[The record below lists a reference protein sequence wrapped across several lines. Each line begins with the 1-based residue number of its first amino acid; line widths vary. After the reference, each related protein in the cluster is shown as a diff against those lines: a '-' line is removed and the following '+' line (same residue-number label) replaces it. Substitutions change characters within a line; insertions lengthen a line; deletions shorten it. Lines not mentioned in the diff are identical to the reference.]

1 MTEWEYKIIRIKLES
16 DLLAEISKLN
26 AYGKDGWELCAVT
39 TVKDGSTT
47 GILKKEK

>member
-1 MTEWEYKIIRIKLES
+1 MTEWEYEIIKLES
-16 DLLAEISKLN
+16 NWLAEKSKLN
-26 AYGKDGWELCAVT
+26 AYGKEGWELCAVI